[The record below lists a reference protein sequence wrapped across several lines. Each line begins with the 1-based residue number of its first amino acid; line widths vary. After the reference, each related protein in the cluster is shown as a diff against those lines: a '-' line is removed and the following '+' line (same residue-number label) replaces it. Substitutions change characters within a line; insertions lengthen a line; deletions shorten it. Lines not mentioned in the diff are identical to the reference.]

1 MLGLT
6 LFNEEIYMSNTPTS
20 PYIMY
25 GIKNC
30 DTIKKARRYLED
42 NGVNYQFHDYRVDG
56 ISDELLSTFLE
67 NIDWET
73 LVNKRGTTW
82 RKLTDAEKSAVTDA
96 ASAKK
101 VLLTEPAMIKR
112 PVLVSA
118 DHRYLVGFNAD
129 EYQRFTK

>member
-1 MLGLT
+1 
-6 LFNEEIYMSNTPTS
+6 MSNTSSS

-42 NGVNYQFHDYRVDG
+42 NDISYQFHDYRTDG
-56 ISDELLSTFLE
+56 LDDALLSTL
-67 NIDWET
+67 ISQLGWEV

-82 RKLTDAEKSAVTDA
+82 RKLSDEEKNAVIDTE
-96 ASAKK
+96 SAKK
-101 VLLTEPAMIKR
+101 VLLAEPAMIKR

-118 DHRYLVGFNAD
+118 DDRYLVGFSSD
-129 EYQRFTK
+129 EYQKFTK

>member
-1 MLGLT
+1 
-6 LFNEEIYMSNTPTS
+6 MSNTPSS

-30 DTIKKARRYLED
+30 DTIKKARRYLEELSVD
-42 NGVNYQFHDYRVDG
+42 YQFHDYRVDG
-56 ISDELLSTFLE
+56 ISDELLSTFME
-67 NIDWET
+67 HIDWEI

-82 RKLTDAEKSAVTDA
+82 RKLSDTEKNTVIDA

-101 VLLTEPAMIKR
+101 VLLAEPAMIKR

-118 DHRYLVGFNAD
+118 DNRYLVGFDAND
-129 EYQRFTK
+129 YQNFIQ

>member
-1 MLGLT
+1 
-6 LFNEEIYMSNTPTS
+6 
-20 PYIMY
+20 MY

-42 NGVNYQFHDYRVDG
+42 NDVSYQFHDYRVDG
-56 ISDELLSTFLE
+56 LDDALLSTFISQLG
-67 NIDWET
+67 WEV

-82 RKLTDAEKSAVTDA
+82 RKLNDEEKNAVVDA

-101 VLLTEPAMIKR
+101 VLLAEPAMIKR

-118 DHRYLVGFNAD
+118 DNRYLVGFSSD
-129 EYQRFTK
+129 EYQKFTK

>member
-1 MLGLT
+1 
-6 LFNEEIYMSNTPTS
+6 MSNSTSS

-42 NGVNYQFHDYRVDG
+42 NGINYQFHDYRVEG
-56 ISDELLSTFLE
+56 IDDALLSTFIAQLG
-67 NIDWET
+67 WEV

-82 RKLTDAEKSAVTDA
+82 RKLSDAEKNAVVDA
-96 ASAKK
+96 ESAKK

-112 PVLVSA
+112 PILVSA
-118 DHRYLVGFNAD
+118 DNRYLVGFSAD
-129 EYQRFTK
+129 EYQQFTQ

>member
-1 MLGLT
+1 MP
-6 LFNEEIYMSNTPTS
+6 NTPNS

-56 ISDELLSTFLE
+56 ISDELLSIFME
-67 NIDWET
+67 HIDWEV

-82 RKLTDAEKSAVTDA
+82 RKLTDDEKNAVIDA
-96 ASAKK
+96 DSAKK
-101 VLLTEPAMIKR
+101 VLIAEPAMIKR
-112 PVLVSA
+112 PVLVSP
-118 DHRYLVGFNAD
+118 DNRYLVGFNSND
-129 EYQRFTK
+129 YQNFIR